1 MASKELNTILLRHCS
16 FRVEQITVDNL
27 NEEGQDELK
36 KLQEKVEDLILTLVA
51 EKFLKSIE

>member
-1 MASKELNTILLRHCS
+1 MANKELNTILLRHCS
-16 FRVEQITVDNL
+16 SRVEQITVDNL

>member
-1 MASKELNTILLRHCS
+1 MANKELNTILLRHCS